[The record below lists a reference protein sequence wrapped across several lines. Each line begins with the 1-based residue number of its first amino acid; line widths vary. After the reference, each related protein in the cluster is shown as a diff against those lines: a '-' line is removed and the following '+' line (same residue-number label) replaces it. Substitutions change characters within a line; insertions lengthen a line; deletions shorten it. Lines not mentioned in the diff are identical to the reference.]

1 MVSLPKNPPR
11 SNEPPSFGPAQPGG
25 SAMHFLHFSDLLKR
39 QVVAGSIR
47 DRIGRVTDLVF
58 TQAEPFPEAAGI
70 FIDHG
75 WGKPT
80 EFVAWDKVVK
90 IEDDAIFVQ
99 PAPGGAYPPFVDQ
112 PGWILVDKHLMG
124 RTILDID
131 GRRIE
136 VVNDVRFLESHGRL
150 LLVDVDLS
158 FNGFLRRWGLG
169 RVTRAGDR
177 LVSWKYVQPL
187 SLEDAIPTDR
197 LKLSVTRSQLQ
208 DLPGE
213 DLADALEEL
222 SGTEQQALFSA
233 LDPEK
238 AAETLTEAEPR
249 AQRQIIEDLTSDQG
263 RAIFDRMTVL
273 QLANL
278 FASLP
283 QEKMRE
289 VSTWLGPV
297 RAKAVTNLLTEREAT
312 AKDMI
317 SSSFIARPATAKV
330 GDVLREIRGRQARAA
345 HPLLPLRGE
354 RRGAGAAGRGRPARP
369 RARRRRHD
377 ARRHHDLAGG
387 RGAGE
392 RPARRPREDVREV
405 RLRHDPRGGRP
416 GPALRGHPLQRHH
429 EGAGAEHVGSG
440 LRAHGSS
447 LEAQGS
453 RLTPYGVRREA

>member
-1 MVSLPKNPPR
+1 M
-11 SNEPPSFGPAQPGG
+11 
-25 SAMHFLHFSDLLKR
+25 
-39 QVVAGSIR
+39 
-47 DRIGRVTDLVF
+47 
-58 TQAEPFPEAAGI
+58 
-70 FIDHG
+70 
-75 WGKPT
+75 
-80 EFVAWDKVVK
+80 
-90 IEDDAIFVQ
+90 
-99 PAPGGAYPPFVDQ
+99 DQ

-150 LLVDVDLS
+150 LLIDVDLS

-169 RVTRAGDR
+169 RVTKATDR

-197 LKLSVTRSQLQ
+197 LLLSVTRSQLQ

-263 RAIFDRMTVL
+263 RAIFNRMTVL

-297 RAKAVTNLLTEREAT
+297 RAKAVANLLTEREAT
-312 AKDMI
+312 AKDMV
-317 SSSFIARPATAKV
+317 SSSFIARPAHAKV
-330 GDVLREIRGRQARAA
+330 GDVLREIRGAGHEPRTLSYLYVVAEEAPVLQGVVDLRDLVLASDDTTLGDIMISPVVAA
-345 HPLLPLRGE
+345 EENDLR
-354 RRGAGAAGRGRPARP
+354 
-369 RARRRRHD
+369 D
-377 ARRHHDLAGG
+377 DLEKMFEKYGFG
-387 RGAGE
+387 MIPVVDE
-392 RPARRPREDVREV
+392 QD
-405 RLRHDPRGGRP
+405 RLFGVIRYNDIMK
-416 GPALRGHPLQRHH
+416 GPELN
-429 EGAGAEHVGSG
+429 
-440 LRAHGSS
+440 
-447 LEAQGS
+447 
-453 RLTPYGVRREA
+453 T

>member
-1 MVSLPKNPPR
+1 MVNLPKNLPR
-11 SNEPPSFGPAQPGG
+11 SNEPPGNPPTHSLG
-25 SAMHFLHFSDLLKR
+25 SAMHFLHFSQLLKR
-39 QVVAGSIR
+39 PVVAGSIR
-47 DRIGRVTDLVF
+47 DRIGRLTDLVF
-58 TQAEPFPEAAGI
+58 TQLEPFPEAAGI
-70 FIDHG
+70 FLDHG

-80 EFVAWDKVVK
+80 EFVPWDKVVK
-90 IEDDAIFVQ
+90 IEGDAIFVQ
-99 PAPGGAYPPFVDQ
+99 PAPGGAYQPFVDQ
-112 PGWILVDKHLMG
+112 PGWIMVDKHLMG

-169 RVTRAGDR
+169 RVTKSGDK

-222 SGTEQQALFSA
+222 SGKEQQALFSA

-249 AQRQIIEDLTSDQG
+249 AQRQIIEDLGPDQG

-289 VSTWLGPV
+289 VSSWLGPV
-297 RAKAVTNLLTEREAT
+297 RAKAVQNLLTQREAT

-317 SSSFIARPATAKV
+317 SSGFIARPATARV
-330 GDVLREIRGRQARAA
+330 GDVLAQIRGARYEPRSLSYLYVVAEEAPVLQGVVDLRDLVLATDDTTLADIMISPVVAA
-345 HPLLPLRGE
+345 QENDLR
-354 RRGAGAAGRGRPARP
+354 
-369 RARRRRHD
+369 D
-377 ARRHHDLAGG
+377 DLEKMFEKYGFG
-387 RGAGE
+387 MI
-392 RPARRPREDVREV
+392 PVVDDQD
-405 RLRHDPRGGRP
+405 RLFGVIRYNDIMK
-416 GPALRGHPLQRHH
+416 GPELN
-429 EGAGAEHVGSG
+429 
-440 LRAHGSS
+440 
-447 LEAQGS
+447 
-453 RLTPYGVRREA
+453 T

>member
-297 RAKAVTNLLTEREAT
+297 RAKAVNNLLTEREAT

-330 GDVLREIRGRQARAA
+330 GDVLREIRGARHEPRTLSYLYVVSEEAPVLQGVVDLRDLVLAA
-345 HPLLPLRGE
+345 DDTTLADIMISPVVAAQENDLR
-354 RRGAGAAGRGRPARP
+354 
-369 RARRRRHD
+369 D
-377 ARRHHDLAGG
+377 DLEKMFEKYGFG
-387 RGAGE
+387 MI
-392 RPARRPREDVREV
+392 PVVDDQD
-405 RLRHDPRGGRP
+405 RLFGVIRYNDIMK
-416 GPALRGHPLQRHH
+416 GPELN
-429 EGAGAEHVGSG
+429 
-440 LRAHGSS
+440 
-447 LEAQGS
+447 
-453 RLTPYGVRREA
+453 T

>member
-11 SNEPPSFGPAQPGG
+11 SNELPSAGPAQQGG

-39 QVVAGSIR
+39 PIVAGSIR
-47 DRIGRVTDLVF
+47 DRIGRLTDLVF
-58 TQAEPFPEAAGI
+58 SQVEPFPEAAGI

-80 EFVAWDKVVK
+80 EFVPWDKVIK

-99 PAPGGAYPPFVDQ
+99 PAPGGAYQPFVDQ
-112 PGWILVDKHLMG
+112 PGWIMVDKHLMG

-150 LLVDVDLS
+150 LLIDVDLS

-169 RVTRAGDR
+169 RVTRATDR

-263 RAIFDRMTVL
+263 RAIFGRMTVL

-289 VSTWLGPV
+289 VSAWLGPV
-297 RAKAVTNLLTEREAT
+297 RAKAVANLLTEREAT
-312 AKDMI
+312 ARDMV
-317 SSSFIARPATAKV
+317 SSAFIARPASAKV
-330 GDVLREIRGRQARAA
+330 GDVLREIRGARHEPRTLSYLYVVAEEAPVLQGVVDLRDLVLASDDTTLADIMISPVVAA
-345 HPLLPLRGE
+345 QENDLR
-354 RRGAGAAGRGRPARP
+354 
-369 RARRRRHD
+369 D
-377 ARRHHDLAGG
+377 DLEKMFEKYGFG
-387 RGAGE
+387 MI
-392 RPARRPREDVREV
+392 PVVDDQD
-405 RLRHDPRGGRP
+405 RLFGVIRYNDIMK
-416 GPALRGHPLQRHH
+416 GPELN
-429 EGAGAEHVGSG
+429 
-440 LRAHGSS
+440 
-447 LEAQGS
+447 
-453 RLTPYGVRREA
+453 T

>member
-1 MVSLPKNPPR
+1 MVNLPKNPSR
-11 SNEPPSFGPAQPGG
+11 SSEPTSGTAQLGG
-25 SAMHFLHFSDLLKR
+25 GAMHFLHFSDLLKR
-39 QVVAGSIR
+39 PVVTGSIR
-47 DRIGRVTDLVF
+47 DRIGKLTDLVF

-70 FIDHG
+70 FLDHG

-80 EFVAWDKVVK
+80 EFVPWDKVVK
-90 IEDDAIFVQ
+90 IEDDAFFVQ

-112 PGWILVDKHLMG
+112 PGWIMIDKHLMG

-169 RVTRAGDR
+169 RMTRAGDK

-238 AAETLTEAEPR
+238 AAEALTEAEPR

-263 RAIFDRMTVL
+263 RVIFARMTIL

-289 VSTWLGPV
+289 VSAWLGPV

-312 AKDMI
+312 ARDMV
-317 SSSFIARPATAKV
+317 SSAFIARPASAKV
-330 GDVLREIRGRQARAA
+330 GDVLREIRGARHEPRTLSYLYVVAEEAPVLQGVVDLRDLVLASDDTTLADIMISPVVAA
-345 HPLLPLRGE
+345 QENDLR
-354 RRGAGAAGRGRPARP
+354 
-369 RARRRRHD
+369 D
-377 ARRHHDLAGG
+377 DLEKMFEKYGFG
-387 RGAGE
+387 MI
-392 RPARRPREDVREV
+392 PVVDDQD
-405 RLRHDPRGGRP
+405 RLFGVIRYNDIMK
-416 GPALRGHPLQRHH
+416 GPELN
-429 EGAGAEHVGSG
+429 
-440 LRAHGSS
+440 
-447 LEAQGS
+447 
-453 RLTPYGVRREA
+453 T

>member
-1 MVSLPKNPPR
+1 MVNLPKNLPR
-11 SNEPPSFGPAQPGG
+11 SNEPPDGPTAHHPG
-25 SAMHFLHFSDLLKR
+25 SAMHFLHFSQLLKR
-39 QVVAGSIR
+39 PVVAGSIR
-47 DRIGRVTDLVF
+47 DRIGRLTDLVF
-58 TQAEPFPEAAGI
+58 TQLEPFPEAAGI
-70 FIDHG
+70 FLDHG

-80 EFVAWDKVVK
+80 EFVPWDKVVK

-99 PAPGGAYPPFVDQ
+99 PAPGGAYQPFVDQ
-112 PGWILVDKHLMG
+112 PGWIMVDKHLMG

-169 RVTRAGDR
+169 RVTKSSDK

-222 SGTEQQALFSA
+222 SGKEQQALFSA

-249 AQRQIIEDLTSDQG
+249 AQRQIIEDLGPDQG

-289 VSTWLGPV
+289 VTSWLGPV
-297 RAKAVTNLLTEREAT
+297 RAKAVQNLLTQREAT

-317 SSSFIARPATAKV
+317 SSGFVARPATARV
-330 GDVLREIRGRQARAA
+330 GDVLAQIRSARYEPRSLSYLYVVAEEAPILQGVVDLRDLVLAA
-345 HPLLPLRGE
+345 DDTTLADIMISPVVAAQENDLR
-354 RRGAGAAGRGRPARP
+354 
-369 RARRRRHD
+369 D
-377 ARRHHDLAGG
+377 DLEKMFEKYGFG
-387 RGAGE
+387 MI
-392 RPARRPREDVREV
+392 PVVDDQD
-405 RLRHDPRGGRP
+405 RLFGVIRYNDIMK
-416 GPALRGHPLQRHH
+416 GPELN
-429 EGAGAEHVGSG
+429 
-440 LRAHGSS
+440 
-447 LEAQGS
+447 
-453 RLTPYGVRREA
+453 T

>member
-1 MVSLPKNPPR
+1 LPKNLPR
-11 SNEPPSFGPAQPGG
+11 SNEPLGNPLTHHQG
-25 SAMHFLHFSDLLKR
+25 SAMHFLHFSQLLKR
-39 QVVAGSIR
+39 PVVAGSIR
-47 DRIGRVTDLVF
+47 DRIGRLTDLVF
-58 TQAEPFPEAAGI
+58 TQLEPFPEAAGI
-70 FIDHG
+70 FLDHG

-80 EFVAWDKVVK
+80 EFVPWDKVVK

-99 PAPGGAYPPFVDQ
+99 PAPGGAYQPFVDQ
-112 PGWILVDKHLMG
+112 PGWIMVDKHLMG

-169 RVTRAGDR
+169 RVTKSSDK

-222 SGTEQQALFSA
+222 SGKEQQALFSA

-249 AQRQIIEDLTSDQG
+249 AQRQIIEDLGPDQG

-289 VSTWLGPV
+289 VTSWLGPV
-297 RAKAVTNLLTEREAT
+297 RAKAVQNLLTQREAT

-317 SSSFIARPATAKV
+317 SSGFVARPATARV
-330 GDVLREIRGRQARAA
+330 GDVLAQIRSARYEPRSLSYLYVVAEEAPILQGVVDLRDLVLAA
-345 HPLLPLRGE
+345 DDTTLADIMISPVVAAQENDLR
-354 RRGAGAAGRGRPARP
+354 
-369 RARRRRHD
+369 D
-377 ARRHHDLAGG
+377 DLEKMFEKYGFG
-387 RGAGE
+387 MI
-392 RPARRPREDVREV
+392 PVVDDQD
-405 RLRHDPRGGRP
+405 RLFGVIRYNDIMK
-416 GPALRGHPLQRHH
+416 GPELN
-429 EGAGAEHVGSG
+429 
-440 LRAHGSS
+440 
-447 LEAQGS
+447 
-453 RLTPYGVRREA
+453 T

>member
-1 MVSLPKNPPR
+1 
-11 SNEPPSFGPAQPGG
+11 
-25 SAMHFLHFSDLLKR
+25 MHFLHFSDLLKR
-39 QVVAGSIR
+39 PIVTGSIS
-47 DRIGRVTDLVF
+47 DRIGKLTDLVF
-58 TQAEPFPEAAGI
+58 TQAEPFPEAAGL

-80 EFVAWDKVVK
+80 EFVPWDKVVK

-136 VVNDVRFLESHGRL
+136 VVNDVRFLESHARL
-150 LLVDVDLS
+150 LLIDVDLS

-208 DLPGE
+208 DLPSE

-263 RAIFDRMTVL
+263 RLIFDRMTVL

-289 VSTWLGPV
+289 VATWLGPV

-312 AKDMI
+312 AKDMV
-317 SSSFIARPATAKV
+317 SANFIARPSTAKV
-330 GDVLREIRGRQARAA
+330 GDVLREIRGARYEPRTLSYLYVVSEDAPVLLGVVDLRDLVLAA
-345 HPLLPLRGE
+345 DETTLGDIMISPVVAAQENDLR
-354 RRGAGAAGRGRPARP
+354 
-369 RARRRRHD
+369 D
-377 ARRHHDLAGG
+377 DLEKMFEKYGFG
-387 RGAGE
+387 MVPVVDE
-392 RPARRPREDVREV
+392 QD
-405 RLRHDPRGGRP
+405 RLFGVIRYNDIMK
-416 GPALRGHPLQRHH
+416 GPELN
-429 EGAGAEHVGSG
+429 
-440 LRAHGSS
+440 
-447 LEAQGS
+447 
-453 RLTPYGVRREA
+453 T

>member
-1 MVSLPKNPPR
+1 M
-11 SNEPPSFGPAQPGG
+11 
-25 SAMHFLHFSDLLKR
+25 
-39 QVVAGSIR
+39 
-47 DRIGRVTDLVF
+47 
-58 TQAEPFPEAAGI
+58 
-70 FIDHG
+70 
-75 WGKPT
+75 
-80 EFVAWDKVVK
+80 
-90 IEDDAIFVQ
+90 FVQ
-99 PAPGGAYPPFVDQ
+99 AAPEGAYPPFVDQ
-112 PGWILVDKHLMG
+112 PGWIMVDKHLMG

-158 FNGFLRRWGLG
+158 FNGFLRRWGLW
-169 RVTRAGDR
+169 RVTKASDR

-238 AAETLTEAEPR
+238 AAETLSEAEPR

-263 RAIFDRMTVL
+263 RAIFNRMTVL

-289 VSTWLGPV
+289 VSSWLGPV
-297 RAKAVTNLLTEREAT
+297 RAKAVQNLLTEREAT
-312 AKDMI
+312 ARDMV
-317 SSSFIARPATAKV
+317 SASFVAKPATARV
-330 GDVLREIRGRQARAA
+330 ADVLREIRSSRHEPRSLSYLYVVAEEAPVLQGVVDLRDLVLAA
-345 HPLLPLRGE
+345 DDTPLSEIMASPVV
-354 RRGAGAAGRGRPARP
+354 AAQESDMR
-369 RARRRRHD
+369 D
-377 ARRHHDLAGG
+377 DLEKMFEKYGFG
-387 RGAGE
+387 MI
-392 RPARRPREDVREV
+392 PVVDDQD
-405 RLRHDPRGGRP
+405 RLFGVIRYNDIMK
-416 GPALRGHPLQRHH
+416 GPELN
-429 EGAGAEHVGSG
+429 
-440 LRAHGSS
+440 
-447 LEAQGS
+447 
-453 RLTPYGVRREA
+453 T

>member
-1 MVSLPKNPPR
+1 MVTLPKNIQAT
-11 SNEPPSFGPAQPGG
+11 PALPGG
-25 SAMHFLHFSDLLKR
+25 HGNGSVHFLHFSELLKR
-39 QVVAGSIR
+39 PVCAGSIR
-47 DRIGRVTDLVF
+47 DRIGKLTDLVF
-58 TQAEPFPEAAGI
+58 APMEPFPEAAGI
-70 FIDHG
+70 FLDHG

-80 EFVAWDKVVK
+80 EFVPWDKVIK

-112 PGWILVDKHLMG
+112 PGWILVDRHLMG

-136 VVNDVRFLESHGRL
+136 VVNDVRFIESHSRL
-150 LLVDVDLS
+150 LLADVDLS

-169 RVTRAGDR
+169 RMTKAGDK

-263 RAIFDRMTVL
+263 RAIFDKMTVL

-289 VSTWLGPV
+289 VSNWLGPV

-317 SSSFIARPATAKV
+317 SSSFVAKPASASV
-330 GDVLREIRGRQARAA
+330 GDVLKEIRRS
-345 HPLLPLRGE
+345 
-354 RRGAGAAGRGRPARP
+354 
-369 RARRRRHD
+369 
-377 ARRHHDLAGG
+377 
-387 RGAGE
+387 
-392 RPARRPREDVREV
+392 
-405 RLRHDPRGGRP
+405 
-416 GPALRGHPLQRHH
+416 HH
-429 EGAGAEHVGSG
+429 EPRTLSYLYVVADEAPVLLGVID
-440 LRAHGSS
+440 LRDLVLADDDLLLSEIMAS
-447 LEAQGS
+447 PVVAAQESDLRDDLEKMFEKYGFGMIPVVDDQD
-453 RLTPYGVRREA
+453 RLYGVIRYNDIMKGPELNT

>member
-1 MVSLPKNPPR
+1 MVNLPKNPPR
-11 SNEPPSFGPAQPGG
+11 SNEPAASGPAPLGG
-25 SAMHFLHFSDLLKR
+25 GTMHFLHFSDLLKR
-39 QVVAGSIR
+39 PVVAGSIH
-47 DRIGRVTDLVF
+47 DRIGRLTDLVF
-58 TQAEPFPEAAGI
+58 THMEPFPEAAGI
-70 FIDHG
+70 FLDHG

-80 EFVAWDKVVK
+80 EFVPWDKVVK

-99 PAPGGAYPPFVDQ
+99 PAAGGVYPPFVDQ
-112 PGWILVDKHLMG
+112 PGWIMVDKHLMG

-150 LLVDVDLS
+150 LLIDVDLS

-169 RVTRAGDR
+169 RVTKAGDK

-263 RAIFDRMTVL
+263 RAIFDTMTVL

-278 FASLP
+278 FSSLP

-289 VSTWLGPV
+289 VSNWLGPV
-297 RAKAVTNLLTEREAT
+297 RAKAVRNLLTEREAT
-312 AKDMI
+312 ARDMV
-317 SSSFIARPATAKV
+317 SASFVAKPGSARVA
-330 GDVLREIRGRQARAA
+330 DVLKEIRSSRHEPRSLSYLYVVADEAPVLQGVVDLRDLVLASDDTPLSEIMASPVVAA
-345 HPLLPLRGE
+345 QETDLR
-354 RRGAGAAGRGRPARP
+354 
-369 RARRRRHD
+369 D
-377 ARRHHDLAGG
+377 DLEKMFEKYGFG
-387 RGAGE
+387 MI
-392 RPARRPREDVREV
+392 PVVDDQD
-405 RLRHDPRGGRP
+405 RLFGVIRYNDIMK
-416 GPALRGHPLQRHH
+416 GPELN
-429 EGAGAEHVGSG
+429 
-440 LRAHGSS
+440 
-447 LEAQGS
+447 
-453 RLTPYGVRREA
+453 T

>member
-1 MVSLPKNPPR
+1 MVTLPKNLQTPP
-11 SNEPPSFGPAQPGG
+11 PGG
-25 SAMHFLHFSDLLKR
+25 AGHAAGNGTRQFLYFSELLKR
-39 QVVAGSIR
+39 PVCAGSIQNR
-47 DRIGRVTDLVF
+47 LGKLTDLVF
-58 TQAEPFPEAAGI
+58 SQVEPFPEAVGLYLE
-70 FIDHG
+70 HG

-80 EFVAWDKVVK
+80 EFIAWEKVVK

-99 PAPGGAYPPFVDQ
+99 PVPEGYPPFVDQ
-112 PGWILVDKHLMG
+112 PGWILADKHLMG

-136 VVNDVRFLESHGRL
+136 VVNDVRFLDSHGRL

-169 RVTRAGDR
+169 RVTKASDK

-208 DLPGE
+208 DMPGE

-249 AQRQIIEDLTSDQG
+249 AQRQIIEDLTSEQG
-263 RAIFDRMTVL
+263 RAIFAKMTVL
-273 QLANL
+273 ALANL

-289 VSTWLGPV
+289 VSAWLGPV
-297 RAKAVTNLLTEREAT
+297 RAKAVQNLLTEREAT
-312 AKDMI
+312 ARDMV
-317 SSSFIARPATAKV
+317 STSYVAKPASARV
-330 GDVLREIRGRQARAA
+330 GDVLREIRGARHEPRSLSYLYVVADEA
-345 HPLLPLRGE
+345 PVLQGVIDLRDLVLASDETPLSEVMASPVVSAQETDLRDDLEKMFEKYGF
-354 RRGAGAAGRGRPARP
+354 GMIPVV
-369 RARRRRHD
+369 D
-377 ARRHHDLAGG
+377 AQDHLFGVIRYNDIMK
-387 RGAGE
+387 
-392 RPARRPREDVREV
+392 
-405 RLRHDPRGGRP
+405 
-416 GPALRGHPLQRHH
+416 GPELN
-429 EGAGAEHVGSG
+429 
-440 LRAHGSS
+440 
-447 LEAQGS
+447 
-453 RLTPYGVRREA
+453 T